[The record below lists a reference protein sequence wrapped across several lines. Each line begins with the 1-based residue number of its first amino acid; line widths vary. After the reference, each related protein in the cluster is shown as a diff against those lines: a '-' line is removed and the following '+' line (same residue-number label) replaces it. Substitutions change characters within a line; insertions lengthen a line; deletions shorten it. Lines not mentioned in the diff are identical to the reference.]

1 METNTLKI
9 LSVDD
14 EQDLSLL
21 MKQMFRKQIKSKEY
35 EFYFASHGVEALEIL
50 HKHKDIFIVLADINM
65 PVMNGL
71 SLLKKVKEMGNPLM
85 HVIMVS
91 AYGDME
97 NIRNA
102 MNNGA
107 FDFVTKPID
116 FGDLQKT
123 IDKTN
128 AEINF
133 IRRKLYQGK
142 KLKLLEADI
151 AAGALIQ
158 SALLPKIQGQL
169 HGYNNVNI
177 YTHYIPAK
185 EVSGDFYDV
194 FPLDNKNLGF
204 LIADVS
210 GKGIPAAA
218 FMLICHT
225 AIKIF
230 SREGD
235 SPSQVLKRA
244 NDFLNIGNKE
254 SMFVTA
260 FFAILNTE
268 TNLLTYSF
276 AGHNKPFII
285 GKNHVEE
292 LKSKQNIALGI
303 MDNYDFAE
311 GSLQLSIGEKIVMF
325 TDGITEPID
334 KAENEYGE
342 EKLKTLLENN
352 MNKSIIDI
360 GNQIIYDIESFTQGM
375 PQFDDI
381 TIVAFEIIK

>member
-225 AIKIF
+225 AINIF